1 MAPKIVDRNAKKDEI
16 IQAALQV
23 FARRGFANTKI
34 SDIASLAGIGK
45 GTIYEYFRSK
55 EEIFAAAYQSISG
68 TFDSYLLNALATVK
82 KPVLKLKLLF
92 ELNLD
97 FFGKDALD
105 FSAVMLQFWA
115 EGIRTMDKETQ
126 GVINLKQLYR
136 DYRIMIMEIVKEGQQ
151 AGVFRDIDSMAFA
164 SLAIA
169 SLDGL
174 LLQLVTDPDVF
185 DLQKIKNVFVETL
198 LKTIVIDE
206 KNKF

>member
-1 MAPKIVDRNAKKDEI
+1 MAPKIVDRNAKKNKI

-23 FARRGFANTKI
+23 FARRGFANTKV
-34 SDIASLAGIGK
+34 SDIASRAGIGK

-55 EEIFAAAYQSISG
+55 VEIFAAAYQSMSDA
-68 TFDSYLLNALATVK
+68 FDSYLFNTLATVEQ
-82 KPVLKLKLLF
+82 PVLKLKLLF

-126 GVINLKQLYR
+126 GIINLKQLYN
-136 DYRIMIMEIVKEGQQ
+136 DYRIMIVEIVNEGQKT
-151 AGVFRDIDSMAFA
+151 GVFRKIDSMAYA

-174 LLQLVTDPDVF
+174 LLQLVTDPEAI
-185 DLQKIKNVFVETL
+185 DLPKIKNVFVETL
-198 LKTIVIDE
+198 LKTIVIDQ
-206 KNKF
+206 